1 MSEVILPLFSLP
13 LKNIYFPSFE
23 GNRLVVKT
31 KQNGK
36 TSDHKDKAGEG
47 SRSVI
52 YELEQHRWGLPVAHI
67 CVELPLFLLAQ
78 IQNIKNGGGVGHT
91 PTFLIG
97 IWNSVLSKLPCIY
110 AVTDTISRRATAHLC
125 VVITNTEAWRGT
137 PPFVGDLS
145 PGTA

>member
-52 YELEQHRWGLPVAHI
+52 YELEQHCWGLPVAHI

-78 IQNIKNGGGVGHT
+78 IQNIKNGGGAGHT
-91 PTFLIG
+91 LTSLID
-97 IWNSVLSKLPCIY
+97 IWNSVLLFKTFSPFDKLPCIY
-110 AVTDTISRRATAHLC
+110 AVTATI
-125 VVITNTEAWRGT
+125 
-137 PPFVGDLS
+137 
-145 PGTA
+145 